1 MGIESDLSII
11 WWWGYW
17 LMANCHTLQTQSGW
31 LLHRQLL
38 QSNVWAMLLLADDAD
53 EGDDGDEYDDEEL
66 ELTQH
71 SRNCFASMG
80 DVKLRPWKC

>member
-1 MGIESDLSII
+1 
-11 WWWGYW
+11 
-17 LMANCHTLQTQSGW
+17 MANCHTLQTQSGW

-38 QSNVWAMLLLADDAD
+38 QSNVWAMLVDVSD
-53 EGDDGDEYDDEEL
+53 EGYAGDYCDDDEEL

-80 DVKLRPWKC
+80 DVKLRPWKCEIWIWKI